1 MHPKIFLALVMD
13 SILYIQ
19 QTTTIMVSTLV
30 TSTKTT
36 KDYTVI
42 AWEDS
47 FTQDYHN
54 SIKTSK
60 EVALKELIQ
69 EIIGASMIQM

>member
-30 TSTKTT
+30 TSIKII

-42 AWEDS
+42 A
-47 FTQDYHN
+47 
-54 SIKTSK
+54 
-60 EVALKELIQ
+60 
-69 EIIGASMIQM
+69 